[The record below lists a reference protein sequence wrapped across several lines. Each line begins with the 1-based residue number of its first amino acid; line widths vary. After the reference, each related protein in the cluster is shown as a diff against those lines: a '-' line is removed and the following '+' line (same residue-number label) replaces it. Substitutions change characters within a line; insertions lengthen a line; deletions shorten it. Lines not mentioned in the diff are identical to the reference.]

1 VWQWLLSKCV
11 KSVSKHTLVSP
22 LFTYYY
28 DKAPPWNVQI
38 VTDLYLIVTM
48 FIFDFK
54 FGILSWRTNGSG
66 RNKDLDRQPD

>member
-1 VWQWLLSKCV
+1 
-11 KSVSKHTLVSP
+11 
-22 LFTYYY
+22 
-28 DKAPPWNVQI
+28 
-38 VTDLYLIVTM
+38 M